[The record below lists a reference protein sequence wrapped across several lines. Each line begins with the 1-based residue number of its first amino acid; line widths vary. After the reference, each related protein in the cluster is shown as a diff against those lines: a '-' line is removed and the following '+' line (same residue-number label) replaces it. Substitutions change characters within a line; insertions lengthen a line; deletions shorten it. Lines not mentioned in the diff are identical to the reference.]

1 MNGYP
6 VITSNQVPSDLVKG
20 SSGAVC
26 SAAIFGNFADLIIGL
41 WGGLDLQVNP
51 YSLDTKGAV
60 RVTAFQD
67 CDIQVRHP
75 ESFAAMQDIL
85 TS

>member
-1 MNGYP
+1 M
-6 VITSNQVPSDLVKG
+6 
-20 SSGAVC
+20 
-26 SAAIFGNFADLIIGL
+26 

-67 CDIQVRHP
+67 LDFAVRHP
-75 ESFAAMQDIL
+75 ETFSAMQDAL
-85 TS
+85 TT